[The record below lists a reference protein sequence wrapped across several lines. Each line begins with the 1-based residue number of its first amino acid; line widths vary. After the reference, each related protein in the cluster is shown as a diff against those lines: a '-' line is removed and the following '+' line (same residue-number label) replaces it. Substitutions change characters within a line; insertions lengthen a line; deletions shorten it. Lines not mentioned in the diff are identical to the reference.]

1 LKFMAKRERI
11 INVVKLPKNLKKA
24 NVLVPVLV
32 VLLVGAAFYIGK
44 LSTELKFLKG
54 GALPSDQAAPVDNSA
69 ELAKA
74 VDRPSD
80 GDHIRG
86 NKDAKIAI
94 IEYSD
99 YQCPY
104 CQQFHPVMQQAVA
117 ELGDSIMWIYRH
129 WPIEQIHPFAMPAA
143 IASECVAELAD
154 EDAFWTFTDTDFE
167 NQELLSLEQID
178 EWALASGI
186 NAAQYETCKAASG
199 TEDKVNADLQSGAN
213 AGIQGT
219 PGSIVLNLDSG
230 EVNILPGAVSFE
242 QVKAAVESFR

>member
-1 LKFMAKRERI
+1 
-11 INVVKLPKNLKKA
+11 
-24 NVLVPVLV
+24 
-32 VLLVGAAFYIGK
+32 
-44 LSTELKFLKG
+44 
-54 GALPSDQAAPVDNSA
+54 
-69 ELAKA
+69 
-74 VDRPSD
+74 
-80 GDHIRG
+80 
-86 NKDAKIAI
+86 
-94 IEYSD
+94 
-99 YQCPY
+99 
-104 CQQFHPVMQQAVA
+104 MQQAVA

-230 EVNILPGAVSFE
+230 EVNILPGAVSFA
-242 QVKAAVESFR
+242 QVKAAVESLQ